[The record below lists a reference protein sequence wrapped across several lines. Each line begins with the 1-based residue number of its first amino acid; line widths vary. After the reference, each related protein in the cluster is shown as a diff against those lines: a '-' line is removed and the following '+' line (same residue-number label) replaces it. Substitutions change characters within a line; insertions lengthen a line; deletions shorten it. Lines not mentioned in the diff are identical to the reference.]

1 MNIPCSIVTQTQ
13 GFPTHKHTHTHTHLA
28 APSIPPPP
36 PPQHPQG
43 GVSAPREVPPG
54 RPDTERCVQEPRI
67 MGLITVA
74 QDPRRWRGVELT
86 LYNIYIYIYA
96 MVNWYVVG
104 VCTYIRE
111 LWVDIYH

>member
-1 MNIPCSIVTQTQ
+1 
-13 GFPTHKHTHTHTHLA
+13 
-28 APSIPPPP
+28 
-36 PPQHPQG
+36 
-43 GVSAPREVPPG
+43 
-54 RPDTERCVQEPRI
+54 